1 MKSKWTTNF
10 LNARFKGKANTD
22 SVSSIDLG
30 VSKEEDRQALSVC
43 VYIL

>member
-30 VSKEEDRQALSVC
+30 VSKEEDRPN
-43 VYIL
+43 